1 MSAPR
6 PLPAANGD
14 VRRVLIVHGLW
25 LTGAETV
32 LLRRRLRAQGFE
44 STVFRYPSRH
54 GSLDPLLARLERE
67 AAALGGRFHAIGH
80 SLGGVLLLRLLER
93 CPALAL
99 ARCVL
104 LGAPVHGSRAARRL
118 ATLPFGPAVMGPLA
132 VAELTLERNA
142 SWRGSA
148 EIGVLSGT
156 LSIGLGRLIA
166 DLPVPNDGVV
176 AVDETV
182 VDGAADRIELRV
194 SHSGMLVSVE
204 VARASARFLATG
216 AFGSRDG

>member
-1 MSAPR
+1 M
-6 PLPAANGD
+6 GE

-44 STVFRYPSRH
+44 STVFRYRSRS
-54 GSLDPLLARLERE
+54 GSSDTLLARLERE
-67 AAALGGRFHAIGH
+67 AAALGGPFHAIGH

-93 CPALAL
+93 CPVLPL

-104 LGAPVHGSRAARRL
+104 LGAPVCGSRAARHL
-118 ATLPFGPAVMGPLA
+118 ATLSFGPALMGPLA
-132 VAELTLERNA
+132 IAELAVVRNA
-142 SWRGSA
+142 SWRGST
-148 EIGVLSGT
+148 EIGVIAGT
-156 LSIGLGRLIA
+156 LSVGLGRLIA

-176 AVDETV
+176 AVEETR

-194 SHSGMLVSVE
+194 SHSGMLASAA
-204 VARASARFLATG
+204 VARAAARFLATG
-216 AFGSRDG
+216 VFGAHDG